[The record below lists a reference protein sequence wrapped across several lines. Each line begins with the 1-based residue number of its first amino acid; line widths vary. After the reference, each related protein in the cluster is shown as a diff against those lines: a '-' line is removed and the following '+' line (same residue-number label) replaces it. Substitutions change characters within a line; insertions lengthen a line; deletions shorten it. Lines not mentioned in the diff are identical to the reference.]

1 MNVEPCAYER
11 VAAVEFRNLNAD
23 IEEVRDRVERL
34 EAVLSRGINLLIAN
48 LVGVLLMLAQ
58 QVMG

>member
-11 VAAVEFRNLNAD
+11 VAAVEFRSLNAD

-48 LVGVLLMLAQ
+48 LVGVVLMLAQ

>member
-1 MNVEPCAYER
+1 MNVEHCAYER

-34 EAVLSRGINLLIAN
+34 EAVLSRGINLLTAN
-48 LVGVLLMLAQ
+48 LVGVVLMLAQ

>member
-48 LVGVLLMLAQ
+48 LVGVVLMLAQ